1 MKLLLL
7 KSKKKSYMNMRFE
20 DPVIKDGLQT
30 KGTSVSL
37 IELTGSVEHLMI
49 SVLIPLDLT
58 YAITYFGFGTYDS
71 KIIP

>member
-1 MKLLLL
+1 
-7 KSKKKSYMNMRFE
+7 MRFE

-58 YAITYFGFGTYDS
+58 YAITYFGFGT
-71 KIIP
+71 